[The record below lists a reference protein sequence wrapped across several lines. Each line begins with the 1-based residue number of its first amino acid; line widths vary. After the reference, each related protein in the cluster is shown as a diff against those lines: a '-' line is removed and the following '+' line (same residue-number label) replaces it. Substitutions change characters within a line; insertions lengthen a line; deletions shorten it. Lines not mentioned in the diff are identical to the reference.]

1 MLSTSQ
7 NTVLP
12 LEPNTN
18 KILLL
23 IASMWLLGH

>member
-18 KILLL
+18 KREFQVNNDVV
-23 IASMWLLGH
+23 W